1 MTSFLS
7 LNCRSPF
14 QLHGSRALLSI
25 NMDAVKMAALPKSV
39 VSRVDMRESGLVCCS
54 VQMAKQLLSIHALLL
69 EIQMSSI
76 PCNHSFVTDGNEVVF
91 EEGNVEEG
99 KRLCLY
105 VKTYYVYKICTANSK
120 T

>member
-1 MTSFLS
+1 
-7 LNCRSPF
+7 
-14 QLHGSRALLSI
+14 
-25 NMDAVKMAALPKSV
+25 MDAVKMASLPKSV
-39 VSRVDMRESGLVCCS
+39 VSRVDMRESGLWCS